1 MATLIFIKTNT
12 DGVVVEYHEYQ
23 DVPDDFRPTSDH
35 VKLDGALQ
43 IDPVGRYHRPG
54 NPKPFSD
61 DYAPGFEPDTDPDDD
76 D

>member
-1 MATLIFIKTNT
+1 MGRLFFIKTDEKN
-12 DGVVVEYHEYQ
+12 VVVEYHEYE
-23 DVPDDFRPTSDH
+23 DKPETFRPTPDH

-61 DYAPGFEPDTDPDDD
+61 DYAPGFEPDDDD
-76 D
+76 

>member
-1 MATLIFIKTNT
+1 MANLVFIKTNT
-12 DGVVVEYHEYQ
+12 DGVVIEHLEYQ
-23 DVPDDFRPTSDH
+23 DAPDSFRPTPGH

-61 DYAPGFEPDTDPDDD
+61 DYAPGFEPDDD
-76 D
+76 